1 MEFSDLRGLLVAL
14 LLIGFGLF
22 IKSTK
27 NENYKSA
34 RKWWKI
40 LVIVGLAYLTL
51 KVVLIIMKW
60 T

>member
-1 MEFSDLRGLLVAL
+1 MDLSDLRGLVVAF

-27 NENYKSA
+27 NENYISA
-34 RKWWKI
+34 KKWWKI
-40 LVIVGLAYLTL
+40 LVTLGFVYLTL